1 MKMKTHRGA
10 AKRFKKTGGGGYKRK
25 RAFLRHGM
33 RKRNQDTKRVLRK
46 KAMVSAN
53 EKLKVKQHPIEK
65 FADLTFN
72 PNSGTQ
78 LKNWG
83 FVHLAGILI
92 LSYRSVLR
100 DSMHFH
106 RFE

>member
-46 KAMVSAN
+46 KAMVSA
-53 EKLKVKQHPIEK
+53 EKTYSFATKRYELGLLGTIELLNNQNN
-65 FADLTFN
+65 F
-72 PNSGTQ
+72 
-78 LKNWG
+78 
-83 FVHLAGILI
+83 
-92 LSYRSVLR
+92 LSL
-100 DSMHFH
+100 F
-106 RFE
+106 